1 MYDQTAADWDRMA
14 RHYRDFVEEAAS
26 YSRMIILPAL
36 RDLLPD
42 LTGKQVLDAGCGSG
56 HSTFFLEQFKPAR
69 LIGIDFSI
77 EMLRMAEAEKVQ
89 RGSQA
94 EFLRGDVQDLSA
106 FANGEFDLLI
116 SINVTHFLPAL
127 QPFAAECARLL
138 RSGGVLIWGIIHP
151 MYSAMYPLARP
162 DGSLPDKDD
171 WQMRYHDKSLRAY
184 VQPWIERAEEAE
196 PFLSRSQHYTF
207 SDYFDSI
214 WKAGLRLTALVE
226 PVPLEAFK
234 QAHPTRYNAYM
245 RIPTFALLRA
255 EKTG

>member
-1 MYDQTAADWDRMA
+1 MNDQTAAEWDRMA
-14 RHYRDFVEEAAS
+14 HHYRDFVEEAAS

-42 LTGKQVLDAGCGSG
+42 LTGKNVLDAGCGSG
-56 HSTFFLEQFKPAR
+56 HSTFFLEQFGPAR
-69 LIGIDFSI
+69 ITGIDFSD
-77 EMLRMAEAEKVQ
+77 EMLRMAELEKDQ

-94 EFLRGDVQDLSA
+94 EFIRADVQDLSA
-106 FANGEFDLLI
+106 FADNQFDLLV

-127 QPFAAECARLL
+127 QPFAVECARLL
-138 RSGGVLIWGIIHP
+138 RPGGLLIWGIIHP

-162 DGSLPDKDD
+162 DGSFPERED

-184 VQPWIERAEEAE
+184 VQPWIERAQGSE
-196 PFLSRSQHYTF
+196 PFLTSSHHHTF
-207 SDYFDSI
+207 SDYLDAL
-214 WKAGLRLTALVE
+214 WKAGLNLNALVE

-234 QAHPTRYNAYM
+234 QAHPTRYHAYM

-255 EKTG
+255 EKSG